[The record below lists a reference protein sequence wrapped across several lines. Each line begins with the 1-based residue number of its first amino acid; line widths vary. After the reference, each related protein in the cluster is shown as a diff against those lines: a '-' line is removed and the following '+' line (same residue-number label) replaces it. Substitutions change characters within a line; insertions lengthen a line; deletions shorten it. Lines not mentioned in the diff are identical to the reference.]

1 MVLSPA
7 ATTHR
12 IQRLEGRG
20 LVTRRPNPDDGRLG
34 VVELTDAGRE
44 LVDAAAADHVATLDR
59 LVSDLPERER
69 AALTAMLAA
78 VERNAAAP

>member
-1 MVLSPA
+1 
-7 ATTHR
+7 
-12 IQRLEGRG
+12 
-20 LVTRRPNPDDGRLG
+20 
-34 VVELTDAGRE
+34 
-44 LVDAAAADHVATLDR
+44 VATLDR